1 MESHLPHVGRST
13 KGGSLPYNSW
23 NGNGAKAPRVTIDF
37 PDAPV
42 RRVPGWKPALDIA
55 CILLGLPI
63 WLPLMILLMLVTRF
77 SSPGPIF
84 YRQKRVG
91 LGGRHFL
98 IWKFRTMKVSAETQT
113 HERHLEEL
121 IRVDCPMT
129 KLDAYG
135 DPRLAPF
142 GRFLR
147 ASGLDELP
155 QIFNVLC
162 GEMSLVGPRP
172 CLPNE
177 FAHYQ
182 PWQRERVNG
191 LPGLTGYWQVNGK
204 NKTTFNEMIA
214 MDLFYLKNLSFLLDL
229 KIIFK
234 TCAVIAGQLFESRP
248 ATQPSRQDRDPRP
261 SATPGPQDGGR
272 RSPPTP
278 SFPPGGISAKSM
290 KKQVT
295 VGVIGCGY
303 WGPMLVRNFKG
314 LADCQ
319 LKAVC
324 DVNTKRLKHI
334 HALYPDIEGMTQ
346 TQQLL
351 NGAAVDAVVI
361 ATPVKHHYSLAK
373 ASLLAG
379 KHTFIEKPMAPSS
392 AECEELIE
400 IADRNGLVLM
410 LDHTFLYSSPVQKIA
425 QIVQAGDIGEIR
437 YINCRRLNLGLFQ
450 KDINVAWDL
459 APHDISII
467 LHILDEFPTT
477 INCQGNA
484 HITPGVEDV
493 TNMSLSF
500 SRKRFAT
507 IQSSWLEPRKI
518 REMTIVGTRRM
529 IVYDDL
535 QTREKIRIYD
545 ARVERPPH
553 YDTFAEFQYSY
564 HYGDSYIPYL
574 HQEEP
579 LKLACQ
585 HFVDCIKTNSQPL
598 TDGRRGLE
606 MVRILE
612 AASASLK
619 MNGAPVTFSP
629 PGNAAP
635 ARAPVKAEEI
645 FQVEAF
651 AG

>member
-1 MESHLPHVGRST
+1 
-13 KGGSLPYNSW
+13 
-23 NGNGAKAPRVTIDF
+23 
-37 PDAPV
+37 
-42 RRVPGWKPALDIA
+42 
-55 CILLGLPI
+55 
-63 WLPLMILLMLVTRF
+63 
-77 SSPGPIF
+77 
-84 YRQKRVG
+84 
-91 LGGRHFL
+91 
-98 IWKFRTMKVSAETQT
+98 
-113 HERHLEEL
+113 
-121 IRVDCPMT
+121 
-129 KLDAYG
+129 
-135 DPRLAPF
+135 
-142 GRFLR
+142 
-147 ASGLDELP
+147 
-155 QIFNVLC
+155 
-162 GEMSLVGPRP
+162 
-172 CLPNE
+172 
-177 FAHYQ
+177 
-182 PWQRERVNG
+182 
-191 LPGLTGYWQVNGK
+191 
-204 NKTTFNEMIA
+204 
-214 MDLFYLKNLSFLLDL
+214 
-229 KIIFK
+229 
-234 TCAVIAGQLFESRP
+234 
-248 ATQPSRQDRDPRP
+248 
-261 SATPGPQDGGR
+261 
-272 RSPPTP
+272 
-278 SFPPGGISAKSM
+278 M
-290 KKQVT
+290 KKPIT

-303 WGPMLVRNFKG
+303 WGPLLVRNFKS
-314 LADCQ
+314 LTDCR
-319 LKAVC
+319 LNAVC
-324 DVNTKRLKHI
+324 DVNTERLKHVR
-334 HALYPDIEGMTQ
+334 ALYPDIEGITQ

-351 NGAAVDAVVI
+351 NGSNLDAVVI

-379 KHTFIEKPMAPSS
+379 KHTLIEKPMASSS

-425 QIVQAGDIGEIR
+425 EIVQAGDLGEIR

-535 QTREKIRIYD
+535 RTREKIRIYD

-585 HFVDCIKTNSQPL
+585 HFIECIRTNSEPL
-598 TDGRRGLE
+598 TGGRQGLE

-612 AASASLK
+612 AAAASLK
-619 MNGAPVTFSP
+619 LNGAPVTFSSSN
-629 PGNAAP
+629 GGSP
-635 ARAPVKAEEI
+635 AFTSAKAEEI
-645 FQVEAF
+645 VQAEVF
-651 AG
+651 AAG